1 MLTLGIDPGVSATGY
16 GLVKKTGEDFTS
28 VECGVI
34 TPGSELPPAQRLKV
48 ICDELEEVIL
58 RYRPTDVAVERLFFS
73 RNARTALAVG
83 EARGVALLAAAKHDL
98 PIYEYTPLEVKESL
112 VGYGRATKKQVQE
125 MVGVLLGL
133 DSIPQPDHA
142 ADALAVAICHC
153 YSIQVERALEAS
165 RGRSHDLQSA
175 G

>member
-16 GLVKKTGEDFTS
+16 GLVKKGGEDLTL
-28 VECGVI
+28 VEYGVI

-48 ICDELEEVIL
+48 ICDELEEIIV
-58 RYRPTDVAVERLFFS
+58 RHRPTDVAVERLFFS
-73 RNARTALAVG
+73 RNVRTALAVG

-98 PIYEYTPLEVKESL
+98 PVYEYTPLEVKESL
-112 VGYGRATKKQVQE
+112 VGYGRATKGQVQE
-125 MVGVLLGL
+125 MVGVILGL

-142 ADALAVAICHC
+142 ADALAVAICHG

-165 RGRSHDLQSA
+165 KG
-175 G
+175 